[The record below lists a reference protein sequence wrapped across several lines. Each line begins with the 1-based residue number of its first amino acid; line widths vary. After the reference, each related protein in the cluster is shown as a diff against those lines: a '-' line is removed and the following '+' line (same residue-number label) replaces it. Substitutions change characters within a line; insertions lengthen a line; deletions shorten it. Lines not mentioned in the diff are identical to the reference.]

1 MPNITKC
8 NGFQG
13 GSVEARLE
21 ALEGEFVR
29 LSNELR
35 FVLQNLGDENL
46 NKNDLAGLVS
56 LCREN
61 GQGGTT

>member
-8 NGFQG
+8 NGFRG
-13 GSVEARLE
+13 GSVEARLL
-21 ALEGEFVR
+21 ALESEFIR

-46 NKNDLAGLVS
+46 NKNDLAALVS
-56 LCREN
+56 FCRGE